1 MECSGFTYIELYDD
15 TKIHYIGIL
24 EDNENFLVP
33 DFANNKNDE
42 SVKISDSE
50 VEQVLDG
57 KEKTE

>member
-1 MECSGFTYIELYDD
+1 MYDD